1 MTDTQAQAGWYGQ
14 PDGTE
19 RFWTGTQWSNQVR
32 ERPVAPMA
40 PPPLPTSPGATTS
53 SPAVTSPAGSPQ
65 LAVPSPYAP
74 QVVQAPSPYGPPS
87 VPAPGP
93 YGQQVQHAP
102 IGSLAN
108 PQLAYTQQGY
118 VAVTQVA
125 PKSPGLALL
134 ASFFVPGLGQLMN
147 GQAGKGVLMFA
158 LYLFSFVLMFVLIGF
173 LTAPAVWIW
182 SMVDAYSGAQQ
193 WNARHGILS

>member
-1 MTDTQAQAGWYGQ
+1 MAESQAQAGWYGQ

-19 RFWTGTQWSNQVR
+19 RFWTGTQWSDQVR
-32 ERPVAPMA
+32 QRPIAPIA
-40 PPPLPTSPGATTS
+40 STPPPLS
-53 SPAVTSPAGSPQ
+53 SPEPAASSE
-65 LAVPSPYAP
+65 LSAPSPYA
-74 QVVQAPSPYGPPS
+74 QTGSPVRS
-87 VPAPGP
+87 EALVP
-93 YGQQVQHAP
+93 VQHAP
-102 IGSLAN
+102 MGTQAN

-134 ASFFVPGLGQLMN
+134 ASFFVPGLGQLIN
-147 GQAGKGVLMFA
+147 GQAGKGIVMFL
-158 LYLFSFVLMFVLIGF
+158 LYAFSFVLMFLLIGF

-182 SMVDAYSGAQQ
+182 SMVDAYRGAQQ